1 MINAALA
8 GNQTY
13 HLWIQQHV
21 ERPSDDEKLWTGTV
35 TVHGTVIYEH
45 DCLFADDPVG
55 AQGQLQRAFLARLA
69 GVLRDKRTEATD
81 EYWLG

>member
-1 MINAALA
+1 MINTATES
-8 GNQTY
+8 NRTY

-21 ERPSDDEKLWTGTV
+21 ERPSDDERFWTGTV

-45 DCLFADDPVG
+45 DYLFADDPVG
-55 AQGQLQRAFLARLA
+55 AQGQLQQAFLHRMAE
-69 GVLRDKRTEATD
+69 VLRDKRTEAPD